1 MRLRF
6 FFLVASCLLA
16 GFRASAQSPATLK
29 GSLTDP
35 SGAAVAGAKVSA
47 RRLDVTTNETFQTKS
62 QADGRFELSLQP
74 GRYRASIVH
83 PSFAQVEEEFALAPG
98 ETREWNARLRLEP
111 LASTVV
117 VTAEREPIP
126 AETASAPVD
135 ILTREEIDGRQVIW
149 LAPLLATLPGITAT
163 QSGPAGGITSVFLNG
178 GNSNFTKVLVDGTPV
193 NEPGGRVE
201 FSNYTLENVG
211 KIEVVHGA
219 SSALFGSDAMTGV
232 VQIFTDRGTTRRP
245 KLILLSEGGKYGTWN
260 GSAALSGLLG
270 GFDYSA
276 AVAGFETDGQGPN
289 DRFRDNALSGNFGYR
304 FSDTDRLRLTL
315 RSSTSDAGAPGQ
327 TLFVPP
333 DLMQH
338 DGLRNFSANLGWDLD
353 TGAHWHHHLAGT
365 ESYLRQLF
373 ADPPNFIVRNQFNRA
388 GLNEQS
394 SYLLHN
400 GTVTAGYQYE
410 VENGFFNGPHARRN
424 NQAGYIEA
432 RYQLGRRLTANA
444 GGRAEANASF
454 GTRVVPRVGASYAVR
469 LGRGFWGPT
478 RLRAS
483 YGLGIKEPEFLQSF
497 SQDLCFPGNPDL
509 RPERSRTVNAGVD
522 QALASDRLRIGVD
535 FFHNHFHDL
544 ISFAP
549 GPPTAS
555 CPFGTGTFF
564 NTDSARVYG
573 VNATLEAHALRWLRV
588 VGNYTYDNSRVLKA
602 PNCTPANF
610 CDPTLAPGNRLFLR
624 PLHSANLM
632 FNAGFRRTD
641 LNLVGTFVGRRTDSD
656 FLFPP
661 LGLTSAPSYLRV
673 DLAASFA
680 LGHGVT
686 ALGRVENLFDRTYQ
700 EALGFPA
707 LRLTY
712 RAGMK
717 YTWGGE

>member
-35 SGAAVAGAKVSA
+35 SGAAVAGAEVSA

-62 QADGRFELSLQP
+62 QADGRFELSLLP

-83 PSFAQVEEEFALAPG
+83 PSFAQVEEEFVLAPG

-111 LASTVV
+111 LAATVV

-135 ILTREEIDGRQVIW
+135 IVTREEIAERQVIW
-149 LAPLLATLPGITAT
+149 LAPLLATLPGISAT

-178 GNSNFTKVLVDGTPV
+178 GNSNFTKVLIDGTPV

-245 KLILLSEGGKYGTWN
+245 KLTVLSEGGKYGTWN
-260 GSAALSGLLG
+260 GSGALSGLLG

-276 AVAGFETDGQGPN
+276 ALAGFETDGQGPN

-327 TLFVPP
+327 TLFAPP

-338 DGLRNFSANLGWDLD
+338 DGLRNFSANLGWDFD

-373 ADPPNFIVRNQFNRA
+373 ADPPNFIDRNQFNRA

-478 RLRAS
+478 RLRVS
-483 YGLGIKEPEFLQSF
+483 YGLGIKEPEMSE
-497 SQDLCFPGNPDL
+497 SACNPDL
-509 RPERSRTVNAGVD
+509 KPERSRTVNVGFE
-522 QALASDRLRIGVD
+522 QALASDRVRVSVNY
-535 FFHNHFHDL
+535 FNNKFHD
-544 ISFAP
+544 IVSFVFAP
-549 GPPTAS
+549 PTPT
-555 CPFGTGTFF
+555 CPFGTFF
-564 NTDSARVYG
+564 NTDSARAYG
-573 VNATLEAHALRWLRV
+573 ANATVEAHPLQWLRLAA
-588 VGNYTYDNSRVLKA
+588 NYTYDSTRVLKSTNA
-602 PNCTPANF
+602 F
-610 CDPTLAPGNRLFLR
+610 QDPTVVPGNRLLLR
-624 PLHSANLM
+624 PLNAANLV
-632 FNAGFRRTD
+632 ASASFRRMNWNVVTA
-641 LNLVGTFVGRRTDSD
+641 FVGRRTDND
-656 FLFPP
+656 FFFFPTRF
-661 LGLTSAPSYLRV
+661 TSVPSYTRV
-673 DLAASFA
+673 DLATSFA